1 MFEHV
6 IIGKYPVKK
15 ERLKSEKGERII
27 DEVKS
32 WGKLPGMR
40 SRTQVELTVNLTLW
54 LQSILRT
61 FVKEV

>member
-15 ERLKSEKGERII
+15 ERLKREKGERII

>member
-15 ERLKSEKGERII
+15 ERLKREKEERII

>member
-15 ERLKSEKGERII
+15 ERLKREKGERII

-40 SRTQVELTVNLTLW
+40 SRTQVELTVNLTLL
-54 LQSILRT
+54 LQTILRT
-61 FVKEV
+61 FIKEV

>member
-15 ERLKSEKGERII
+15 ERLKREKGERII

-32 WGKLPGMR
+32 WGKLRVMR

-54 LQSILRT
+54 LQTILRT
-61 FVKEV
+61 FIKEV

>member
-1 MFEHV
+1 MLEHV
-6 IIGKYPVKK
+6 IIRKYPVKK
-15 ERLKSEKGERII
+15 ERLKREKGERII

-54 LQSILRT
+54 LQTILRT
-61 FVKEV
+61 FIKEV

>member
-15 ERLKSEKGERII
+15 ERLKREKGERII

-61 FVKEV
+61 FVKED

>member
-15 ERLKSEKGERII
+15 ERLKREKGERII

-54 LQSILRT
+54 LQTILRT
-61 FVKEV
+61 FIKEV

>member
-6 IIGKYPVKK
+6 VIGKYPVKK
-15 ERLKSEKGERII
+15 ERLKREKGERII